1 MPHPAINIKNHWVTR
16 AVRES
21 PINEKYYKTVERS
34 SSKVYNFC
42 KPISSNHPHHA
53 AVHNITHQCLAE
65 IMDKDGKPYKPRRTC
80 YRFFYI
86 KKTSTGRF
94 CTSQLTTHMNLEH
107 RDIWAKSQKQKE
119 SDDAVAGATIEP
131 GPLVRQFQKMASSA
145 KVLSP
150 RRRIQML
157 YKQALADIYSRGKL
171 SLRTTEHPIWRAM
184 VVELVGPC
192 EGKPS
197 LDLGFG
203 HINIAIIIHNT

>member
-80 YRFFYI
+80 YRFFI
-86 KKTSTGRF
+86 SRRH
-94 CTSQLTTHMNLEH
+94 QLAGFVHHSSPPTW
-107 RDIWAKSQKQKE
+107 IWSIVISGQRVKN
-119 SDDAVAGATIEP
+119 
-131 GPLVRQFQKMASSA
+131 
-145 KVLSP
+145 
-150 RRRIQML
+150 RR
-157 YKQALADIYSRGKL
+157 SRTMQLQGQLL
-171 SLRTTEHPIWRAM
+171 SLVHWSGSFRRWHQVPKSFHRGGAYKCFTSRLSLIFI
-184 VVELVGPC
+184 LVGNSRW
-192 EGKPS
+192 EQQ
-197 LDLGFG
+197 
-203 HINIAIIIHNT
+203 NILYGVQWW